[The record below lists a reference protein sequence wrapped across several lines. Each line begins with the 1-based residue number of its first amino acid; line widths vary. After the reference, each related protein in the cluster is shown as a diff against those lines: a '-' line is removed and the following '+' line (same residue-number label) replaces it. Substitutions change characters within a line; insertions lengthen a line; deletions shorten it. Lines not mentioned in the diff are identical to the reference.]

1 MKKKLAILN
10 LYLMSAVLFTILFQS
25 LHTYE
30 YLVAD
35 YVEETEVC
43 HHSHDGFSHQHSE
56 DSCSICDFHF
66 WFYTQP
72 DVLTYR
78 FDFPIKPVP
87 YLYQEQAP
95 ISSFSGSLFSHR
107 GPPQTV

>member
-25 LHTYE
+25 LHTYRH
-30 YLVAD
+30 LVAD
-35 YVEETEVC
+35 YFDETEVC
-43 HHSHDGFSHQHSE
+43 HHSHDGVSHQHSE
-56 DSCSICDFHF
+56 ESCSICDFHF

-72 DVLTYR
+72 EVLTYR

-87 YLYQEQAP
+87 YLYQEQAL
-95 ISSFSGSLFSHR
+95 ITTFSGSLFSHR

>member
-25 LHTYE
+25 LHTYQ

-35 YVEETEVC
+35 DVQETEVC

-56 DSCSICDFHF
+56 EDCSICDFHF
-66 WFYTQP
+66 WFYIQP
-72 DVLTYR
+72 EVLTYR
-78 FDFPIKPVP
+78 FDLPIKPVP
-87 YLYQEQAP
+87 YLIKEQAI
-95 ISSFSGSLFSHR
+95 ISTFSGSLFSHR
-107 GPPQTV
+107 GPPKAV